1 MVAASLLRGQAA
13 QPWKIAFMYEWRIE
27 NSFTKWNDQSF
38 LRVSIQGYN
47 TQEDIDTFLNALKK
61 FLVLQ
66 GDWKTPFRKTL
77 GLSK

>member
-1 MVAASLLRGQAA
+1 
-13 QPWKIAFMYEWRIE
+13 MYEWRIE

-66 GDWKTPFRKTL
+66 GD
-77 GLSK
+77 